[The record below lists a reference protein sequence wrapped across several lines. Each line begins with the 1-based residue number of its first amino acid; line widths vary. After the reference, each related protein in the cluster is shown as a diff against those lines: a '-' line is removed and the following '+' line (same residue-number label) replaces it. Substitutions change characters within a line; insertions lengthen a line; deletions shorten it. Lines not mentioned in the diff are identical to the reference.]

1 MALPS
6 NGRETAA
13 AKPCA
18 RPGSGFPG
26 PPPAQ
31 AIRCGRLSDSDHA
44 IASAA
49 EDIRGRTAV
58 RERLRL
64 PRRGHGTAVGHRGGQ
79 HLKRLPGGGAL
90 LAGLVRGVRLRRPG
104 GPGRRHRPA
113 AARPYAGAGVRHPP
127 PPRPG
132 EGGRSARCVPGH
144 RSGPPLLQQARA
156 LLDEHTAV
164 RAGRGPAGTCTST
177 AVPPCRIWVSRAPP
191 ADTEGDVEAQEAG
204 ERPPLLQA
212 VAGVDLRADQCARAG
227 QCVPVSRRCRGC
239 FPRSAGTRV
248 GTVRQV
254 PSRPG

>member
-6 NGRETAA
+6 NGRETAV

-18 RPGSGFPG
+18 RPGSRFPG
-26 PPPAQ
+26 PPAQ
-31 AIRCGRLSDSDHA
+31 AIRCGGLSDSDHA

-49 EDIRGRTAV
+49 EDIPGRTAV

-132 EGGRSARCVPGH
+132 KVVGPRDVCPGPGLARLSYGRPAPCWTST
-144 RSGPPLLQQARA
+144 PPC
-156 LLDEHTAV
+156 
-164 RAGRGPAGTCTST
+164 AGRGPAGTCTST

-204 ERPPLLQA
+204 ERPPLFQA
-212 VAGVDLRADQCARAG
+212 VARVDLRADQCARAG